1 LLASVSPSSKFSVQ
15 IFESDDQPTD
25 RPICYSI

>member
-1 LLASVSPSSKFSVQ
+1 LLSSVSASSNFSVQ
-15 IFESDDQPTD
+15 IFGSNNQPTD